1 MIDMQHSLDGSYPNL
16 KEDQGTI
23 QCNGSSC
30 TDSAGIQGEWVL
42 VGSNRSFAAP
52 VCCSWHHNNNGALC
66 GKKPATTDLYS
77 GNDNAYQHLG
87 GNGCSCDKFTDNYEW
102 KSPTLSSPFDPI
114 ATCSLLGE
122 RTVLLIGDSTL
133 QQTGTTLINALLP
146 GRCHTQITVAISDT
160 LVGMNYGAMNRGT
173 TWDNYTK
180 ALKPDIVIVSVGA
193 HIKVANDTENEET
206 YVRVIDQV
214 IDGMLTYQRDIN
226 NNIIFAWKTQQP
238 AGCSRSRDILFPNN
252 LVVQHITLHPFSAR
266 LLW

>member
-1 MIDMQHSLDGSYPNL
+1 MFRNVTIPKPRRLVACAAVVTVFLYQQSTKMIDMQHSLDGSYPNL

-122 RTVLLIGDSTL
+122 S
-133 QQTGTTLINALLP
+133 P
-146 GRCHTQITVAISDT
+146 C
-160 LVGMNYGAMNRGT
+160 
-173 TWDNYTK
+173 
-180 ALKPDIVIVSVGA
+180 
-193 HIKVANDTENEET
+193 
-206 YVRVIDQV
+206 
-214 IDGMLTYQRDIN
+214 
-226 NNIIFAWKTQQP
+226 
-238 AGCSRSRDILFPNN
+238 C
-252 LVVQHITLHPFSAR
+252 
-266 LLW
+266 